1 MRAFWA
7 GCVLSLAGCAG
18 VPLLEPKPVPLAA
31 AAGSTEPV
39 PVRIECRRPLSQED
53 ELARSLAEQLA
64 DQGSFYAALAQVEG
78 LPAHMAKVTLLR
90 ADILRRL
97 DPSRAKA
104 WYEVLLGTCESGRA
118 EHGLGLLLAGD
129 GRYSEAAERMAVAA
143 RLHPA
148 DARIRNDYGVALLH
162 LGQDAGARFE
172 LRTAHELMPDDLQ
185 PQFNLMLLSLLTND
199 GAAWRQ
205 ARQRWQPSAATRAE
219 LRSVCARLAQI
230 RSASLPG
237 PAGCRIDPLL

>member
-1 MRAFWA
+1 MRRLMILS
-7 GCVLSLAGCAG
+7 VLMLAGCAG
-18 VPLLEPKPVPLAA
+18 MPVMEPRPVALVAKT
-31 AAGSTEPV
+31 GSSEPV

-78 LPAHMAKVTLLR
+78 LPSYMAKVALLR

-97 DPSRAKA
+97 DPERARA

-118 EHGLGLLLAGD
+118 EHGLGLLLAGQ
-129 GRYSEAAERMAVAA
+129 GRYTEAAERMAVAA

-162 LGQDAGARFE
+162 LAQDTGARFE

-199 GAAWRQ
+199 VAEWRQ

-219 LRSVCARLAQI
+219 LRSVCTRLAQI
-230 RSASLPG
+230 RSASVPG
-237 PAGCRIDPLL
+237 EPGCRIDPLL